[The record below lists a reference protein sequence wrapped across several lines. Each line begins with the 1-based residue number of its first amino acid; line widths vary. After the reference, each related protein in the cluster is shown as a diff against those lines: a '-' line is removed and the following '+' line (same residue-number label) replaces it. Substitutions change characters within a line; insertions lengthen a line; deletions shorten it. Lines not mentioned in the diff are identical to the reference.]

1 MNNLNNNLLTD
12 LTGNKTQKETK
23 KAPAITVPFYDASGN
38 NSGFN
43 SADVGSVR
51 NKQTVN
57 KDALKAAGNPSEGKP
72 AVEIGLRE
80 ENMTAL
86 QKAMRKMNPW
96 FMARNYFDTLG
107 VDKSDGVVNNGE
119 WNTNKRPIFDVR
131 SGERDYA
138 KLNDPI
144 VHETNR
150 YGTMIDLL
158 NITETPLPVGR
169 SLEINGNP
177 EVGTNPNRNK
187 QHGFHFTADNCIGCH
202 ACEAA
207 CSEKN
212 DLPAHLSFRSVGY
225 VEGGS
230 YPDYKR
236 MNISMAC
243 NHCDNPVCMKGCP
256 TKAYTKH
263 AEYGA
268 VLQDPETCFG
278 CGYCTWVCPYNAPQL
293 DPIEGKVSK
302 CNMCVD
308 RLEVGLKPACVS
320 ACLGNALN
328 FGVVENTPENREQ
341 IKTSIPGFPDPTITN
356 PNIRFQQTKPMPNE
370 MARTDSMPIKYHK
383 QDDGSFRSVVDEKE
397 GKKVSWNL
405 GRLSSRENPL
415 VIFTLFTQASMGAF
429 ILLYLGSL
437 LGIESLVA
445 VKNSIIY
452 LPLLIVLAGLQAV
465 GLFLSTMHLGKP
477 LRFYRGFN
485 NLRYSPV
492 SREALGVALFF
503 TGIALFTALEVAA
516 FGLEYLKLFTAE
528 TSAALITDLIIPAQH
543 GSAIFAITTGLI
555 GLYWMYRSYRIPARP
570 FWDHKQVFTTFFGTL
585 FSLGSLVLALMAV
598 PALLLAGKD
607 VSQLLQITAGLAAFG
622 LVFEGLGLIK
632 HAKYLNTESGEGA
645 AAHYVQQTTFGKSYV
660 MRNGLMAASA
670 LIMATVAIFL
680 SDSSVGLIVAAITAP
695 AILISL
701 LVGRCLFYIL
711 VIPTTMPGAF
721 FWKNKGFEEHARDV
735 GLADMPQVGVVP
747 ACHMH

>member
-1 MNNLNNNLLTD
+1 MNEKVKNTNSTLFTD
-12 LTGNKTQKETK
+12 AMQPQVK
-23 KAPAITVPFYDASGN
+23 PAFYDA
-38 NSGFN
+38 
-43 SADVGSVR
+43 
-51 NKQTVN
+51 TVTAPLN
-57 KDALKAAGNPSEGKP
+57 PAGVKKTGKP

-80 ENMTAL
+80 DNMTGL
-86 QKAMRKMNPW
+86 QKALRKYNPW
-96 FMARNYFDTLG
+96 FIARNYLDTLG
-107 VDKSDGVVNNGE
+107 ADNSDLDP
-119 WNTNKRPIFDVR
+119 TPRPIFEVR
-131 SGERDYA
+131 PGERDYA
-138 KLNDPI
+138 KLNDP
-144 VHETNR
+144 VVFDANR
-150 YGTMIDLL
+150 YGTKIDLL
-158 NITETPLPVGR
+158 DISPVPLQVGR

-177 EVGTNPNRNK
+177 AVGENPNRNK

-212 DLPAHLSFRSVGY
+212 NNPAHLAFRSVGY

-328 FGVVENTPENREQ
+328 FGVIENTPENREQ
-341 IKTSIPGFPDPTITN
+341 IKTSIPGFPDPSITN
-356 PNIRFQQTKPMPNE
+356 PNIRFQQTKTLPNE
-370 MARTDSMPIKYHK
+370 MARTDTMPLKYHK
-383 QDDGSFRSVVDEKE
+383 NADGTFRTVVDEKA

-405 GRLSSRENPL
+405 KRLSSRENPL
-415 VIFTLFTQASMGAF
+415 VIFTLFTQAAMGAF
-429 ILLYLGSL
+429 ILLYLGNL
-437 LGIESLVA
+437 LGVDSITA
-445 VKNSIIY
+445 VTHSAVY
-452 LPLLIVLAGLQAV
+452 LPLLIVLAALQAT
-465 GLFLSTMHLGKP
+465 GLVLSTMHLGKP
-477 LRFYRGFN
+477 MRFYRGFN

-503 TGIALFTALEVAA
+503 AGLSAFTGLVLLKQLLVYMAAGSADTFNALNV
-516 FGLEYLKLFTAE
+516 
-528 TSAALITDLIIPAQH
+528 AQH
-543 GSAIFAITTGLI
+543 AAAGFAIVCGLT

-570 FWDHKQVFTTFFGTL
+570 FWNHWQVFSSFFGTM
-585 FSLGSLVLALMAV
+585 FSFGSVVLALIGV
-598 PALLLAGKD
+598 PALLLAGENY
-607 VSQLLQITAGLAAFG
+607 VQLLQITSALAAAGLIIEGVG
-622 LVFEGLGLIK
+622 LMA
-632 HAKYLNTESGEGA
+632 HAKDMNIESGEGA
-645 AAHYVQQTTFGKSYV
+645 AAHYVQQTTFGKTYIL
-660 MRNGLMAASA
+660 RNILLACGAFSFASVA
-670 LIMATVAIFL
+670 LLFSASLA
-680 SDSSVGLIVAAITAP
+680 GLIIAAITAP
-695 AILISL
+695 VVVLSL
-701 LVGRCLFYIL
+701 FAGRALFYIL

-747 ACHMH
+747 SCHLH

>member
-1 MNNLNNNLLTD
+1 MNELNTSIMTSLKK
-12 LTGNKTQKETK
+12 GEESKSAETQ
-23 KAPAITVPFYDASGN
+23 TVPFYDASI
-38 NSGFN
+38 S
-43 SADVGSVR
+43 
-51 NKQTVN
+51 TVN
-57 KDALKAAGNPSEGKP
+57 TGSANIKEAQAETLKPAGVKKPGKP

-80 ENMTAL
+80 DNMTGL
-86 QKAMRKMNPW
+86 QKAMRKYNPW
-96 FMARNYFDTLG
+96 FIARNYLDTLG
-107 VDKSDGVVNNGE
+107 TDNSDLDD
-119 WNTNKRPIFDVR
+119 TPRPIFDMR
-131 SGERDYA
+131 SGERKYA
-138 KLNDPI
+138 KLNDP
-144 VHETNR
+144 VVCDSNR
-150 YGTMIDLL
+150 YGTKTDLL
-158 NITETPLPVGR
+158 DISEAPLEVGR

-177 EVGTNPNRNK
+177 SVGDNPNRNK

-212 DLPAHLSFRSVGY
+212 DNPAHLAFRSVGY

-230 YPDYKR
+230 YPDFKR

-293 DPIEGKVSK
+293 GPIEGKVSK

-328 FGVVENTPENREQ
+328 FGVVENMPENREQ
-341 IKTSIPGFPDPTITN
+341 IKTSIPGFPDPSITN
-356 PNIRFQQTKPMPNE
+356 PNIRFQQTKTMPNE
-370 MARTDSMPIKYHK
+370 MGRTDSMPIKYHK
-383 QDDGSFRSVVDEKE
+383 EEDGTFRSVVDEKE
-397 GKKVSWNL
+397 GKDVSWNL

-415 VIFTLFTQASMGAF
+415 VIFTLFTQAAMGAF
-429 ILLYLGSL
+429 IMLYLGAVM
-437 LGIESLVA
+437 GVESLVA
-445 VKNSIIY
+445 VKNSSAF
-452 LPLLIVLAGLQAV
+452 LPLMMILCALQAT
-465 GLFLSTMHLGKP
+465 GLILSTMHLGKP
-477 LRFYRGFN
+477 MRFYRGFN

-503 TGIALFTALEVAA
+503 TGIAALTGFEILGL
-516 FGLEYLKLFTAE
+516 GLEYFELATPELTNTLNIAYH
-528 TSAALITDLIIPAQH
+528 SA
-543 GSAIFAITTGLI
+543 AIFAISTGLI

-570 FWDHKQVFTTFFGTL
+570 FWDHKQVATTFFGTM
-585 FSLGSLVLALMAV
+585 FSLGSVVLAFV
-598 PALLLAGKD
+598 GIPTLLLTGQD
-607 VSQLLQITAGLAAFG
+607 YSQLLQITAGLATLG
-622 LVFEGLGLIK
+622 LVAEGLGLMA

-645 AAHYVQQTTFGKSYV
+645 AAHYVQQTTFGKTYIL
-660 MRNGLMAASA
+660 RNVLMAASA
-670 LIMATVAIFL
+670 LLTATVALVL
-680 SDSSVGLIVAAITAP
+680 SDSVFGLALAGIASLAIIA
-695 AILISL
+695 SL
-701 LVGRCLFYIL
+701 LIGRALFYIL

-735 GLADMPQVGVVP
+735 GLADKPQVGVVP
-747 ACHMH
+747 ACHGH

>member
-1 MNNLNNNLLTD
+1 MNKAFTADKNV
-12 LTGNKTQKETK
+12 KT
-23 KAPAITVPFYDASGN
+23 ATVPFYDATQN
-38 NSGFN
+38 TEGFN
-43 SADVGSVR
+43 SAHKVIAS
-51 NKQTVN
+51 KP
-57 KDALKAAGNPSEGKP
+57 DALMAAGNPSPGKP

-80 ENMTAL
+80 DNMTGL
-86 QKAMRKMNPW
+86 QKTLRRYNPW
-96 FMARNYFDTLG
+96 FAARNYLDTLG
-107 VDKSDGVVNNGE
+107 TDNSDLDS
-119 WNTNKRPIFDVR
+119 TPRPIFDER

-144 VHETNR
+144 VCDTNR
-150 YGTMIDLL
+150 YGTKIDML
-158 NITETPLPVGR
+158 NITEVELPEGR
-169 SLEINGNP
+169 SMEINGNP
-177 EVGTNPNRNK
+177 SVGTNPNRNK

-212 DLPAHLSFRSVGY
+212 DNPAHLAFRSVGY

-293 DPIEGKVSK
+293 DPVEGKVSK

-328 FGVVENTPENREQ
+328 FGVIENMPENREQ
-341 IKTSIPGFPDPTITN
+341 IKSTIPGFPDPSITN
-356 PNIRFQQTKPMPNE
+356 PNIRFQQTKTMPNE
-370 MARTDSMPIKYHK
+370 MARTDSMPVKYHK
-383 QDDGSFRSVVDEKE
+383 QDDGTFRSVVDEKE
-397 GKKVSWNL
+397 GKTKSWNIA
-405 GRLSSRENPL
+405 RLSSRENPL
-415 VIFTLFTQASMGAF
+415 VIFTLFTQAAMGAF

-437 LGIESLVA
+437 LGVESLVA
-445 VKNSIIY
+445 VKNSVIY
-452 LPLLIVLAGLQAV
+452 LPLLIVLAGLQAI
-465 GLFLSTMHLGKP
+465 GLLLSTMHLGKP
-477 LRFYRGFN
+477 MRFYRGFN

-503 TGIALFTALEVAA
+503 TGLAVFT
-516 FGLEYLKLFTAE
+516 GLELLTV
-528 TSAALITDLIIPAQH
+528 ALDYFAVSLPVVTDLMVPVQH
-543 GSAIFAITTGLI
+543 GAAIFAITTGLI

-570 FWDHKQVFTTFFGTL
+570 FWDHGQVATTFFGTM
-585 FSLGSLVLALMAV
+585 FSLGSLVLALLAV
-598 PALLLAGKD
+598 PTLALTGQD
-607 VSQLLQITAGLAAFG
+607 TSQILQITAGLAALG
-622 LVFEGLGLIK
+622 LIAEGLGLMV

-645 AAHYVQQTTFGKSYV
+645 AAHYVQLTTFGKSYV
-660 MRNGLMAASA
+660 LRNVLMAFSA
-670 LIMATVAIFL
+670 LLMASVALFL
-680 SDSSVGLIVAAITAP
+680 SDTVAGLVIAAIAVP
-695 AILISL
+695 MVLVSL

-735 GLADMPQVGVVP
+735 GLADMPQTGVVP
-747 ACHMH
+747 ACH

>member
-1 MNNLNNNLLTD
+1 MNKVNTD
-12 LTGNKTQKETK
+12 LLNDTK
-23 KAPAITVPFYDASGN
+23 ADAIKNAATLSFYDAAAPQS
-38 NSGFN
+38 
-43 SADVGSVR
+43 
-51 NKQTVN
+51 TV
-57 KDALKAAGNPSEGKP
+57 KKKP

-80 ENMTAL
+80 DNMTPL
-86 QKAMRKMNPW
+86 QKKLRRYNPW
-96 FMARNYFDTLG
+96 FIARNYLDTLG
-107 VDKSDGVVNNGE
+107 TDNSDLDP
-119 WNTNKRPIFDVR
+119 TPRPIFDER

-144 VHETNR
+144 VSDANR
-150 YGTMIDLL
+150 YGTKIDLL
-158 NITETPLPVGR
+158 NLADVELPTGR
-169 SLEINGNP
+169 SMEINGNP
-177 EVGTNPNRNK
+177 SVGTNPNRNK

-212 DLPAHLSFRSVGY
+212 ENPAHLAFRSVGY

-230 YPDYKR
+230 YPDFKR

-293 DPIEGKVSK
+293 DPVEGKVSK

-328 FGVVENTPENREQ
+328 FGVIENMPENREQ
-341 IKTSIPGFPDPTITN
+341 IKTSIPGFPDPSITN
-356 PNIRFQQTKPMPNE
+356 PNIRFQQTKSMPNE
-370 MARTDSMPIKYHK
+370 MSRTDSMPVKYHK
-383 QDDGSFRSVVDEKE
+383 QEDGTFRSVVDEKE
-397 GKKVSWNL
+397 GKAKSWNMA
-405 GRLSSRENPL
+405 RLSSRENPL

-429 ILLYLGSL
+429 IMMYLGAFFGL
-437 LGIESLVA
+437 ESLVA
-445 VKNSIIY
+445 VSQSAVY
-452 LPLLIVLAGLQAV
+452 LPLLIVLCVLQAS

-477 LRFYRGFN
+477 MRFYRGFN

-503 TGIALFTALEVAA
+503 TGMAA
-516 FGLEYLKLFTAE
+516 FTGLELLSVALDYLSI
-528 TSAALITDLIIPAQH
+528 SAPTIISPAQH
-543 GSAIFAITTGLI
+543 GLAVFAIVSGLI

-570 FWDHKQVFTTFFGTL
+570 FWDHKQVFTSFFGTM
-585 FSLGSLVLALMAV
+585 FSLGSLVLALLAL
-598 PALLLAGKD
+598 PALAFSNDGAEH
-607 VSQLLQITAGLAAFG
+607 VSDLLQLTSGLAALG
-622 LVFEGLGLIK
+622 LLAEGLGLMV
-632 HAKYLNTESGEGA
+632 HAKYLNTENGEGA
-645 AAHYVQQTTFGKSYV
+645 AAHYVQQTTFGKSYLF
-660 MRNGLMAASA
+660 RNVLMAVSA
-670 LIMATVAIFL
+670 LLMTTVALFL
-680 SDSSVGLIVAAITAP
+680 SDTAIGMILAVLAVP
-695 AILISL
+695 AIILSL
-701 LVGRCLFYIL
+701 LIGRCLFYIL

-747 ACHMH
+747 ACHH

>member
-1 MNNLNNNLLTD
+1 MNKAFTADKNV
-12 LTGNKTQKETK
+12 KT
-23 KAPAITVPFYDASGN
+23 ATVPFYDATQN
-38 NSGFN
+38 TEGFN
-43 SADVGSVR
+43 SAHKVIAS
-51 NKQTVN
+51 KPE
-57 KDALKAAGNPSEGKP
+57 ALMAAGNPSPGKP

-80 ENMTAL
+80 DNMTGL
-86 QKAMRKMNPW
+86 QKTLRRYNPW
-96 FMARNYFDTLG
+96 FAARNYLDTLG
-107 VDKSDGVVNNGE
+107 TDNSDLDP
-119 WNTNKRPIFDVR
+119 TPRPIFDER

-144 VHETNR
+144 VCDTNR
-150 YGTMIDLL
+150 YGTKIDML
-158 NITETPLPVGR
+158 NITEVELPEGR
-169 SLEINGNP
+169 SMEINGNP
-177 EVGTNPNRNK
+177 SVGTNPNRNK

-212 DLPAHLSFRSVGY
+212 DNPAHLAFRSVGY

-293 DPIEGKVSK
+293 DPVEGKVSK

-328 FGVVENTPENREQ
+328 FGVIENMPENREQ
-341 IKTSIPGFPDPTITN
+341 IKSTIPGFPDPSITN
-356 PNIRFQQTKPMPNE
+356 PNIRFQQTKTMPNE
-370 MARTDSMPIKYHK
+370 MARTDSMPVKYHK
-383 QDDGSFRSVVDEKE
+383 QDDGTFRSVVDEKE
-397 GKKVSWNL
+397 GKTKSWNIA
-405 GRLSSRENPL
+405 RLSSRENPL
-415 VIFTLFTQASMGAF
+415 VIFTLFTQAAMGAF

-437 LGIESLVA
+437 LGVESLVA
-445 VKNSIIY
+445 VKNSVIY
-452 LPLLIVLAGLQAV
+452 LPLLIVLAGLQAI
-465 GLFLSTMHLGKP
+465 GLLLSTMHLGKP
-477 LRFYRGFN
+477 MRFYRGFN

-503 TGIALFTALEVAA
+503 TGLAVFT
-516 FGLEYLKLFTAE
+516 GLELLTV
-528 TSAALITDLIIPAQH
+528 ALDYFAVSLPVVTDLIVPIQH
-543 GSAIFAITTGLI
+543 GAAIFAITTGLI

-570 FWDHKQVFTTFFGTL
+570 FWDHGQVATTFFGTM
-585 FSLGSLVLALMAV
+585 FSLGSLVLALLAV
-598 PALLLAGKD
+598 PTLALTGQD
-607 VSQLLQITAGLAAFG
+607 TSQLLQITAGLAALG
-622 LVFEGLGLIK
+622 LIAEGLGLMV

-645 AAHYVQQTTFGKSYV
+645 AAHYVQLTTFGKSYV
-660 MRNGLMAASA
+660 LRNVLMAFSA
-670 LIMATVAIFL
+670 LLMASVALFL
-680 SDSSVGLIVAAITAP
+680 SDTVAGLVIAAIAVP
-695 AILISL
+695 MVLVSL

-735 GLADMPQVGVVP
+735 GLADMPQTGVVP
-747 ACHMH
+747 ACH